1 MYTKKQVS
9 RVLMERRMQ
18 KILDKLVKSLQVD
31 TDILDANGMVVASSD
46 KARIGHLGNI
56 AEGLADEDDKAI
68 FIDSY
73 KTYMKFTVDKLTY
86 ILVMEGTNRVI
97 RNYCLL
103 MVSLLETQLEN
114 SVRKLDKEEVMR
126 RILLDQLGEL
136 ELRELVQDY
145 KLELGLPRCVYVIRT
160 RGIEA
165 DQVYQMLQKAF
176 PGSNEDM
183 LILIDGMTVSLVKAV
198 SMETEE
204 EELMQLAESIDRSIL
219 SQTSVKACIGVGG
232 IKENFFRL
240 QESYEEAS
248 KAIEVGK
255 VYNAHNRIYMYSSL
269 LLERFLHEVPLHLC
283 ERYSKGLFVK
293 EYKKLLTG
301 EMLETID
308 KFFEN
313 SLNLSET
320 ARQLFIHRN
329 TLVYRLDKI
338 QKVMGLDLRNFH
350 HAVTFKI
357 MMMLR
362 DRYTWEV

>member
-1 MYTKKQVS
+1 M
-9 RVLMERRMQ
+9 LMERRMQ
-18 KILDKLVKSLQVD
+18 KIIDKMVKSLQVD
-31 TDILDANGMVVASSD
+31 MDIIDPNGMIVASND
-46 KARIGHLGNI
+46 MDRIGLMENI
-56 AEGLADEDDKAI
+56 AKGLEEEDDKAI
-68 FIDSY
+68 FIDSSR
-73 KTYMKFTVDKLTY
+73 TYMKFTVDSLIYFLT
-86 ILVMEGTNRVI
+86 MEGTSREV

-103 MVSLLETQLEN
+103 MVSLIEAQLQN
-114 SVRKLDKEEVMR
+114 SIQKLDREEVMR

-145 KLELGLPRCVYVIRT
+145 KLELGMPRCVYIIRT

-165 DQVYQMLQKAF
+165 DQVYQMLRKVF
-176 PGSNEDM
+176 PKDEDDI
-183 LILIDGMTVSLVKAV
+183 LILVDGMTVALVKTI
-198 SMETEE
+198 SDETEE
-204 EELMQLAESIDRSIL
+204 EEMIQLASAIDKSIHNE
-219 SQTSVKACIGVGG
+219 TSVKACIGIGKT
-232 IKENFFRL
+232 KESLFRL
-240 QESYEEAS
+240 QESYDEAS
-248 KAIEVGK
+248 RAIDVGRI
-255 VYNAHNRIYMYSSL
+255 YNANNRIYMYNHL
-269 LLERFLHEVPLHLC
+269 LLERFLNEVPLHLC

-293 EYKKLLTG
+293 EYKKLLTE
-301 EMLETID
+301 EMLVTID

-357 MMMLR
+357 MMMLM

>member
-1 MYTKKQVS
+1 M
-9 RVLMERRMQ
+9 LMERRMQ
-18 KILDKLVKSLQVD
+18 KILDRLVKSLQVEID
-31 TDILDANGMVVASSD
+31 VLDANGMIVASSD
-46 KARIGHLGNI
+46 KGRIGDLGNI
-56 AEGLADEDDKAI
+56 VKGLAEEDVNAI
-68 FIDSY
+68 FIYSNR
-73 KTYMKFTVDKLTY
+73 TYMKFIVDKTLTY
-86 ILVMEGTNRVI
+86 FVSMEGTSREI

-103 MVSLLETQLEN
+103 LVSLIESQLTN
-114 SVRKLDKEEVMR
+114 TPQKLDKEEVMR
-126 RILLDQLGEL
+126 RILLNQLGEL

-145 KLELGLPRCVYVIRT
+145 KLELGLPRCVYLIRT

-165 DQVYQMLQKAF
+165 DQVYQILLKAF
-176 PGSNEDM
+176 PRDQEDI
-183 LILIDGMTVSLVKAV
+183 LILVDGMTVTLVKAAP
-198 SMETEE
+198 METDEE
-204 EELMQLAESIDRSIL
+204 EMILLADAIEDTI
-219 SQTSVKACIGVGG
+219 QNETSVKAYIGIGG
-232 IKENFFRL
+232 TKENLFRL

-248 KAIEVGK
+248 RAIEVGR
-255 VYNAHNRIYMYSSL
+255 VYNTSKRVYMYSSL

-301 EMLETID
+301 EMLATID

-338 QKVMGLDLRNFH
+338 QKIMGLDLRNFH

-357 MMMLR
+357 MMMLM